1 MICSLKTVAFEGIEA
16 KTVEVQV
23 SVGDGLP
30 AFVIVGLPDKAINES
45 RERVRAVF
53 SSLGLE
59 FPGER
64 VIVNLKP
71 VDLLKEGSHFDLPIA
86 VGLLGA
92 MGLVDAT
99 KLKSYI
105 FMGALSLDG
114 RVERVNGVLPAGIR
128 ALASRLGL
136 VCPYA
141 NRHEARWSRC
151 EEVRGVRNLTE
162 VLSLFGKKGKKGKIV
177 VIENADGG
185 LSPNAHVPSKYAPLG
200 GRTSATHSQN
210 FPPLSAGRGEGE
222 RNDDSAALYP
232 TFQSFSAGRE
242 KREGKTNP
250 LGGRTSATHSQNFP
264 PFSAGRG
271 TGEGENNDDSTA
283 LNHTFQPFS
292 AGRGTGEGKTNPL
305 GGRTS
310 ATHSQNFPPFSA
322 GREEGERNGDSTALN
337 PAFQPFS
344 AGQGKGE
351 GETKFS
357 DTVDYAALYG
367 MDYAEVKG
375 QESAKRAMMVAAAG
389 GHNLLMVGPPG
400 SGKTMLA
407 ERLVTIL
414 PPLSI
419 RQALENAMIRSIVG
433 IAEEKGK
440 IVTPEYAEE
449 TSGGADSPSGGL
461 WDDDTD
467 EPESGLDLRRP
478 FRAPHHSASV
488 PALVGGGRKGVPGE
502 ITLAHN
508 GVLFLDEL
516 PEFTRAAL
524 DALRQ
529 PLESKKAVIA
539 RVMAHTTYPADFQLI
554 AAMNPCRCGFFGVKG
569 RMCAKAPLCV
579 AEYTRRLSGP
589 FLDRFDLQIDV
600 PTVDPYDLTAA
611 KKGMSSAEM
620 RAQVLAARAMAAER
634 FKSFGA
640 PELSCNAELKGDMLD
655 EALGLDTELRRFAAD
670 AAQKCGLTAR
680 SLNRILRLARTIA
693 DLQNQKKVSKM
704 HLIEALSYRS
714 RLFAKPLK
722 ENK

>member
-162 VLSLFGKKGKKGKIV
+162 VLSLFGKSVQKHGHIAKRGSTSV
-177 VIENADGG
+177 G
-185 LSPNAHVPSKYAPLG
+185 LHTSMYAPLP
-200 GRTSATHSQN
+200 RETFDDSTALNHTFQS
-210 FPPLSAGRGEGE
+210 FSAGRGEGE
-222 RNDDSAALYP
+222 RNDDSAAL
-232 TFQSFSAGRE
+232 
-242 KREGKTNP
+242 
-250 LGGRTSATHSQNFP
+250 
-264 PFSAGRG
+264 
-271 TGEGENNDDSTA
+271 
-283 LNHTFQPFS
+283 NHTFQPFS
-292 AGRGTGEGKTNPL
+292 AGRG
-305 GGRTS
+305 
-310 ATHSQNFPPFSA
+310 
-322 GREEGERNGDSTALN
+322 EGEKNGDSTALY
-337 PAFQPFS
+337 PTFQPFS
-344 AGQGKGE
+344 AGQRKGE
-351 GETKFS
+351 GKTKFS

-449 TSGGADSPSGGL
+449 TSGGEDSPSGGL

-600 PTVDPYDLTAA
+600 PAVDPYDLTAA

-620 RAQVLAARAMAAER
+620 RAQVLAARTMAAER

-655 EALGLDTELRRFAAD
+655 EALGLDAELRRFAAD

>member
-162 VLSLFGKKGKKGKIV
+162 VLSLFGKKGKIV

-185 LSPNAHVPSKYAPLG
+185 
-200 GRTSATHSQN
+200 HSSGQSGDG
-210 FPPLSAGRGEGE
+210 LI
-222 RNDDSAALYP
+222 AAC
-232 TFQSFSAGRE
+232 R
-242 KREGKTNP
+242 
-250 LGGRTSATHSQNFP
+250 
-264 PFSAGRG
+264 
-271 TGEGENNDDSTA
+271 
-283 LNHTFQPFS
+283 
-292 AGRGTGEGKTNPL
+292 
-305 GGRTS
+305 
-310 ATHSQNFPPFSA
+310 
-322 GREEGERNGDSTALN
+322 REESIKRKASRSFA
-337 PAFQPFS
+337 
-344 AGQGKGE
+344 
-351 GETKFS
+351 

-449 TSGGADSPSGGL
+449 TSGGEDSPSGGL

-600 PTVDPYDLTAA
+600 PAVDPYDLTAA

-620 RAQVLAARAMAAER
+620 RAQVLAARTMAAER

-655 EALGLDTELRRFAAD
+655 EALGLDAELRRFAAD

>member
-1 MICSLKTVAFEGIEA
+1 
-16 KTVEVQV
+16 
-23 SVGDGLP
+23 
-30 AFVIVGLPDKAINES
+30 
-45 RERVRAVF
+45 
-53 SSLGLE
+53 
-59 FPGER
+59 
-64 VIVNLKP
+64 
-71 VDLLKEGSHFDLPIA
+71 
-86 VGLLGA
+86 
-92 MGLVDAT
+92 
-99 KLKSYI
+99 
-105 FMGALSLDG
+105 
-114 RVERVNGVLPAGIR
+114 
-128 ALASRLGL
+128 
-136 VCPYA
+136 
-141 NRHEARWSRC
+141 
-151 EEVRGVRNLTE
+151 
-162 VLSLFGKKGKKGKIV
+162 
-177 VIENADGG
+177 
-185 LSPNAHVPSKYAPLG
+185 
-200 GRTSATHSQN
+200 
-210 FPPLSAGRGEGE
+210 
-222 RNDDSAALYP
+222 
-232 TFQSFSAGRE
+232 
-242 KREGKTNP
+242 
-250 LGGRTSATHSQNFP
+250 
-264 PFSAGRG
+264 
-271 TGEGENNDDSTA
+271 
-283 LNHTFQPFS
+283 
-292 AGRGTGEGKTNPL
+292 
-305 GGRTS
+305 
-310 ATHSQNFPPFSA
+310 
-322 GREEGERNGDSTALN
+322 
-337 PAFQPFS
+337 
-344 AGQGKGE
+344 
-351 GETKFS
+351 
-357 DTVDYAALYG
+357 
-367 MDYAEVKG
+367 
-375 QESAKRAMMVAAAG
+375 MMVAAAG

-449 TSGGADSPSGGL
+449 TSDGADSPSGGL

-529 PLESKKAVIA
+529 PLESKKSVIA

-600 PTVDPYDLTAA
+600 PAVDPYDLTAA

-655 EALGLDTELRRFAAD
+655 EALGLDAELRRFAAD

>member
-16 KTVEVQV
+16 KTVEVQL

-210 FPPLSAGRGEGE
+210 FPPFSAGQGKGEEETNPLGGRTSATHSLIAARPGALATAGADFQPFSAGRGKGE
-222 RNDDSAALYP
+222 
-232 TFQSFSAGRE
+232 E
-242 KREGKTNP
+242 ETNP

-264 PFSAGRG
+264 PFSAGQG
-271 TGEGENNDDSTA
+271 KGE
-283 LNHTFQPFS
+283 
-292 AGRGTGEGKTNPL
+292 
-305 GGRTS
+305 
-310 ATHSQNFPPFSA
+310 
-322 GREEGERNGDSTALN
+322 EEKNGDSTALY
-337 PAFQPFS
+337 PTFQPFS

-600 PTVDPYDLTAA
+600 PAVDPYDLTAA

-620 RAQVLAARAMAAER
+620 RAQVLAARTMAAER

-655 EALGLDTELRRFAAD
+655 EALGLDAELRRFAAD

>member
-162 VLSLFGKKGKKGKIV
+162 VLSLFGKKGKIV

-185 LSPNAHVPSKYAPLG
+185 LSPNAHVPSKYA
-200 GRTSATHSQN
+200 
-210 FPPLSAGRGEGE
+210 
-222 RNDDSAALYP
+222 
-232 TFQSFSAGRE
+232 
-242 KREGKTNP
+242 P

>member
-162 VLSLFGKKGKKGKIV
+162 VLSLFGKSVQKHGHIAKRGSTSV
-177 VIENADGG
+177 G
-185 LSPNAHVPSKYAPLG
+185 LHTSMYAPLP
-200 GRTSATHSQN
+200 RETFDDSTALYPTFQP
-210 FPPLSAGRGEGE
+210 FSAGRGTGEGE
-222 RNDDSAALYP
+222 RNGDSTALYPAFQPFSAGRGTGEGERNGDSAALYP
-232 TFQSFSAGRE
+232 TFQSFSAG
-242 KREGKTNP
+242 
-250 LGGRTSATHSQNFP
+250 
-264 PFSAGRG
+264 
-271 TGEGENNDDSTA
+271 
-283 LNHTFQPFS
+283 
-292 AGRGTGEGKTNPL
+292 
-305 GGRTS
+305 
-310 ATHSQNFPPFSA
+310 
-322 GREEGERNGDSTALN
+322 
-337 PAFQPFS
+337 
-344 AGQGKGE
+344 QGKGE
-351 GETKFS
+351 GKTKFS

-414 PPLSI
+414 PLLSI

-600 PTVDPYDLTAA
+600 PAVDPYDLTAA

-620 RAQVLAARAMAAER
+620 RAQVLAARTMAAER

-655 EALGLDTELRRFAAD
+655 EALGLDAELRRFAAD

-714 RLFAKPLK
+714 KLFAKPLK

>member
-23 SVGDGLP
+23 SIGSGMP

-185 LSPNAHVPSKYAPLG
+185 
-200 GRTSATHSQN
+200 HSSGQSGDG
-210 FPPLSAGRGEGE
+210 LI
-222 RNDDSAALYP
+222 AAC
-232 TFQSFSAGRE
+232 R
-242 KREGKTNP
+242 
-250 LGGRTSATHSQNFP
+250 
-264 PFSAGRG
+264 
-271 TGEGENNDDSTA
+271 
-283 LNHTFQPFS
+283 
-292 AGRGTGEGKTNPL
+292 
-305 GGRTS
+305 
-310 ATHSQNFPPFSA
+310 
-322 GREEGERNGDSTALN
+322 REESIKRKASR
-337 PAFQPFS
+337 S
-344 AGQGKGE
+344 
-351 GETKFS
+351 FS

-375 QESAKRAMMVAAAG
+375 QESAKRAMMVAATG

-449 TSGGADSPSGGL
+449 TSDGADSPSGGL

-600 PTVDPYDLTAA
+600 PAVDPYDLTAA

-655 EALGLDTELRRFAAD
+655 EALGLDAELRRFAAD

>member
-92 MGLVDAT
+92 MGLVDAA

-200 GRTSATHSQN
+200 GRTSATHSLIATRPGALATAGAD
-210 FPPLSAGRGEGE
+210 FPPFSAGRGKGEEEKNGDSTALYPTFQPFSAGRGEGE

-232 TFQSFSAGRE
+232 TFQ
-242 KREGKTNP
+242 
-250 LGGRTSATHSQNFP
+250 
-264 PFSAGRG
+264 
-271 TGEGENNDDSTA
+271 
-283 LNHTFQPFS
+283 PFS
-292 AGRGTGEGKTNPL
+292 AGRGTGEGK
-305 GGRTS
+305 
-310 ATHSQNFPPFSA
+310 
-322 GREEGERNGDSTALN
+322 
-337 PAFQPFS
+337 
-344 AGQGKGE
+344 
-351 GETKFS
+351 TKFS

-449 TSGGADSPSGGL
+449 TSGGEDSPSGGL

-600 PTVDPYDLTAA
+600 PAVDPYDLTAA

-620 RAQVLAARAMAAER
+620 RAQVLAARTMAAER

-655 EALGLDTELRRFAAD
+655 EALGLDAELRRFAAD